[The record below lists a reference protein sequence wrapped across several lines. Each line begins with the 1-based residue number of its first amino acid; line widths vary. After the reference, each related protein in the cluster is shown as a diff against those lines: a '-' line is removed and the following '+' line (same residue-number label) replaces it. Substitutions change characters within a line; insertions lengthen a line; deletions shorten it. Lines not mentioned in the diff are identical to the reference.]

1 MNQQIETNRL
11 PKHSFLSNI
20 RLFNLNIWVN
30 LMAWFTL
37 QFCFAGIFAVLLN
50 LYLTRLG
57 YGIDFIGIVNTAS
70 GLGFAL
76 FAIPAGVLG
85 ARWGYRRMIILGLI
99 GGAVFPALLLISQF
113 FNQDIR
119 GYSIIASYGLY
130 ALSMTLIAVNGVTF
144 LANSATDAS
153 RVHVFSVYGAIAPLA
168 GFFGSIIGGFM
179 PKAVAGLTGA
189 SLEQAVPYSLS
200 LWIVPILFFVFLGL
214 FVFLTKQ
221 GQNMASQQQ
230 TGAGTDKTKVK
241 APVTLFMIMFLVTML
256 RVSSF
261 YAIFVFFSVYLD
273 SLKTP
278 TTTIGMITAIGRL
291 IPVLAALLTPLF
303 VSRTGKFKLVILVS
317 ICSAIFVL
325 PIGLFPD
332 LMAAAISLI
341 VISIA
346 NAIAAV
352 AFTPLH
358 QEATPV
364 KWRSLMAG
372 SVFCAEAVSFA
383 LMAFLGGFMIKS
395 LGYQLFFLVS
405 AGTTFLSAFFFWWLL
420 KNRVARA

>member
-1 MNQQIETNRL
+1 
-11 PKHSFLSNI
+11 
-20 RLFNLNIWVN
+20 
-30 LMAWFTL
+30 MAWFVL
-37 QFCFAGIFAVLLN
+37 QFSFAGIYAVLLS
-50 LYLTRLG
+50 LYLIRLG
-57 YGIDFIGIVNTAS
+57 YGVDFVGLVNTA
-70 GLGFAL
+70 GAL
-76 FAIPAGVLG
+76 ALAVFAIPAGAFG
-85 ARWGYRRMIILGLI
+85 ARWGYRKMVILGLT
-99 GGAVFPALLLISQF
+99 GGVVFSALLILAQSFSPDIQRLSLI
-113 FNQDIR
+113 I
-119 GYSIIASYGLY
+119 SYGFY
-130 ALSMTLIAVNGVTF
+130 SLSMTLVAVNGIPF
-144 LANSATDAS
+144 LANAATDDS
-153 RVHVFSVYGAIAPLA
+153 RVHVFSVYGAIAPLG
-168 GFFGSIIGGFM
+168 GFFGSIIAGFM

-189 SLEQAVPYSLS
+189 SLEQALPYSLS
-200 LWIVPILFFVFLGL
+200 LWIVPVLFFVFLGL
-214 FVFLTKQ
+214 FIFLTRSS
-221 GQNMASQQQ
+221 QNM
-230 TGAGTDKTKVK
+230 TGQRSIGTGTKATEK
-241 APVTLFMIMFLVTML
+241 APVTLFMIMFLVTVL
-256 RVSSF
+256 RISSF

-332 LMAAAISLI
+332 LTAAAISLV

-346 NAIAAV
+346 NAIAAA

-358 QEATPV
+358 QEATPE

-395 LGYQLFFLVS
+395 LGYQPFFLVS

-420 KNRVARA
+420 KSRVARA